1 MVLVDQS
8 VELRARF
15 ETAYSNIKAVVT
27 FDPVW
32 RDDTGRLSNAIRLDL
47 KIGEVVKATCSD
59 SGRRIIMV
67 GTPMDTVVVYERY
80 NVDDGKSFK
89 LVYNANPMLDRLL
102 GGSFLSIAQFNL
114 VVTDYDI
121 KENIGV
127 FLDNMYVSMNK
138 HTRAGLKKAV

>member
-15 ETAYSNIKAVVT
+15 ETAYSNINAVVT
-27 FDPVW
+27 FDPKW
-32 RDDTGRLSNAIRLDL
+32 RDDTGRLSNAVQLDL
-47 KIGEVVKATCSD
+47 KIGEVVRAICPD
-59 SGRRIIMV
+59 SNRRIIMV

-80 NVDDGKSFK
+80 DQDKGKSFK
-89 LVYNANPMLDRLL
+89 LVYNANPILDRLL

-114 VVTDYDI
+114 IVTDYDI

-127 FLDNMYVSMNK
+127 FLDTMYVNMRNHVQPSV
-138 HTRAGLKKAV
+138 KKVG

>member
-15 ETAYSNIKAVVT
+15 ETAYSNINAVVT
-27 FDPVW
+27 FDRAW
-32 RDDTGRLSNAIRLDL
+32 RDDTGRLSNAVKLDL
-47 KIGEVVKATCSD
+47 KIGEVVKATCPD

-67 GTPMDTVVVYERY
+67 GTPMDTVVVFERY

-89 LVYNANPMLDRLL
+89 LVYNSNPILDRLL

-121 KENIGV
+121 KENIGI
-127 FLDNMYVSMNK
+127 FLDTMYMGMHK
-138 HTRAGLKKAV
+138 HVQASLKKAV

>member
-15 ETAYSNIKAVVT
+15 ETAYSNINAVVT

-47 KIGEVVKATCSD
+47 KIGEVARATCPD
-59 SGRRIIMV
+59 SGRRIILV
-67 GTPMDTVVVYERY
+67 GTPMDTVVVFERY
-80 NVDDGKSFK
+80 NLDAGKSFK
-89 LVYNANPMLDRLL
+89 LVYNANPILDRLL

-114 VVTDYDI
+114 IVTDYDI
-121 KENIGV
+121 KENIGI
-127 FLDNMYVSMNK
+127 FLDKMYVSM
-138 HTRAGLKKAV
+138 HQHSHSGLKKAV

>member
-15 ETAYSNIKAVVT
+15 ETAYSNIRAVVT

-32 RDDTGRLSNAIRLDL
+32 RDDTGRLSNAVRLDL
-47 KIGEVVKATCSD
+47 KIGEVAKATCPD
-59 SGRRIIMV
+59 SGRRIILV
-67 GTPMDTVVVYERY
+67 GTPMDTVVVFERY

-89 LVYNANPMLDRLL
+89 LVYNSNPILDRLL

-114 VVTDYDI
+114 VVTDYNI
-121 KENIGV
+121 KENIGM
-127 FLDNMYVSMNK
+127 FLDKMYVSMHN
-138 HTRAGLKKAV
+138 HTHAGIKKVG